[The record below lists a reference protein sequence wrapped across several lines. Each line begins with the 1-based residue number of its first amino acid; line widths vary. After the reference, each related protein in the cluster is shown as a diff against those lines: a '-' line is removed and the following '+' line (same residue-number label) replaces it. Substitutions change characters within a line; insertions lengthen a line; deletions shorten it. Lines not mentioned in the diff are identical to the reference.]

1 MRANR
6 SLPAADGLTPAQN
19 DRRPAGCPEPAV
31 QSHEKS
37 RSGLRRHKR
46 RGSEP
51 LELTLVLL
59 PMLGFLFLTLDVAW
73 AVYTRATLQYAVA
86 QGLRYAVTSQTMNGL
101 GQKDSIR
108 TVVQQNAFGRLGS
121 GSTAP
126 AWSNIQVNF
135 YQINQTTG
143 ALIDVSNTVGGN
155 GPYGNGLLPLVEVS
169 VQSLSQKT
177 FMPTIKMPGL
187 GTALTPIAMSAR
199 SWDQMES
206 PPLSGVPA
214 L

>member
-1 MRANR
+1 MTVKPN
-6 SLPAADGLTPAQN
+6 LPAEAATQEPETSRPRS
-19 DRRPAGCPEPAV
+19 RR
-31 QSHEKS
+31 
-37 RSGLRRHKR
+37 RRQ

-59 PMLGFLFLTLDVAW
+59 PMLGFLFLTLDIAW

-86 QGLRYAVTSQTMNGL
+86 QGVRYAVTSQTVSGL

-108 TVVQQNAFGRLGS
+108 TIVQQNAFGRLGANS
-121 GSTAP
+121 SAP
-126 AWSNIQVNF
+126 AWSNIQVHF
-135 YQINQTTG
+135 YQIDTSTG
-143 ALIDVSNTVGGN
+143 ALIDVSSTTGGN
-155 GPYGNGLLPLVEVS
+155 GPYGNGMLPLVKVS
-169 VQSLSQKT
+169 VESLSQNT

-187 GTALTPIAMSAR
+187 TAVLSPIVMSAR
-199 SWDQMES
+199 AWDQMES